1 MIATIT
7 ASWKYQLVAE
17 PNRGTAT
24 SAGSPAMRVAAPI
37 RYVAAAT
44 LMPAVMVTWP
54 IMFSHAV
61 SHAQPR
67 PPRRNAQK

>member
-17 PNRGTAT
+17 PNTGTAT

-37 RYVAAAT
+37 R
-44 LMPAVMVTWP
+44 
-54 IMFSHAV
+54 
-61 SHAQPR
+61 
-67 PPRRNAQK
+67 